1 LKQTINTYRQCIWL
15 CIFLISLGATASG
28 QNNPEPVSTLVL
40 RIEPLPFTPKEYYIA
55 GVMDERVNRKTVGY
69 LLSASTNPEQPS
81 STNPVDLQ
89 GGSTQAIQDFMLKSL
104 PRNTRLRPVLVRLKQ
119 CTITERTAPGN
130 RIDGQIVVSMS
141 FAWKRDEDTVHLVDY
156 IGGGASYSRGRS
168 QVVAV
173 EQALWQSMR
182 SSLRFFDNWMNQQAE
197 GSVKLAKSL
206 TVSFSDYVRN
216 PDRDTVFYATNRPL
230 IWDDF
235 RDRPRVGRFA
245 ASVFPSFAY
254 EGSSQVVNG
263 TVHVNIKLKV
273 YVLKNSSWVRDNAR
287 DDYGLNHEQK
297 HFEIVKIVAER
308 FKQKLHPDSL
318 TVEDHNS
325 EIHWKY
331 IESFREMNR
340 LQEQYDGETNH
351 GLDRISQERWNQRI
365 DAELK
370 ELGVK

>member
-1 LKQTINTYRQCIWL
+1 LIQTTFKYINCLLTGLFVACFFTVSGQTSNESISTIN
-15 CIFLISLGATASG
+15 
-28 QNNPEPVSTLVL
+28 L
-40 RIEPLPFTPKEYYIA
+40 RIEPLPIKPKEFYIA
-55 GVMDERVNRKTVGY
+55 SVIDERVNRKAAGY
-69 LLSASTNPEQPS
+69 LLSPSGNPEQLN
-81 STNPVDLQ
+81 STYSVDLQ
-89 GGSTQAIQDFMLKSL
+89 GGGFPAIREFMLKSL
-104 PRNTRLRPVLVRLKQ
+104 PRNTRLRPVYVRLRE
-119 CTITERTAPGN
+119 CLITEKPGARN
-130 RIDGQIVVSMS
+130 RIDGQVVVSMS

-156 IGGGASYSRGRS
+156 FGGGASYNRAPG
-168 QVVAV
+168 QIAAV

-182 SSLRFFDNWMNQQAE
+182 SSLTFFNNWMNQQAE
-197 GSVKLAKSL
+197 GSVSLAKSL

-216 PDRDTVFYATNRPL
+216 PDQDTVFYATNRPL
-230 IWDDF
+230 IWEDF
-235 RDRPRVGRFA
+235 RDKPRGSRFA

-263 TVHVNIKLKV
+263 VVHVNIKLKV
-273 YVLKNSSWVRDNAR
+273 FVLKKSSWVRETAR
-287 DDYGLNHEQK
+287 DEYGLNHEQK
-297 HFEIVKIVAER
+297 HFEITKIVAER
-308 FKQKLHPDSL
+308 FKQKLHPHSL

-365 DAELK
+365 EAELK